1 MSLWCSRS
9 GSVFAA
15 ALRVAYPFFARMAI
29 GRYRL
34 VRHGRVGCRRVRI
47 LLGEGSGNIDGTV
60 AGAIDA
66 PWLKTLKMAVD
77 ERGIAAP
84 GGPAPG
90 C

>member
-1 MSLWCSRS
+1 
-9 GSVFAA
+9 
-15 ALRVAYPFFARMAI
+15 MAI

-66 PWLKTLKMAVD
+66 PCLKALKMAVD
-77 ERGIAAP
+77 EHGIAAP
-84 GGPAPG
+84 GSPALA